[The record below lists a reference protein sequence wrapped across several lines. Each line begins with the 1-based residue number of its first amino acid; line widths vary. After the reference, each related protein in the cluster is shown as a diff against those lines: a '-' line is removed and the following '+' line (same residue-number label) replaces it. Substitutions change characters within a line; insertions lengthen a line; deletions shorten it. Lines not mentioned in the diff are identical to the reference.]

1 MNNSIDNWLLLE
13 LLISL
18 RCYTPAGAC
27 QLKLLHYTDT
37 LLELLVSSR
46 CYLHW
51 HVAELLSLIMQ
62 IDAVEGKRKRGIILR
77 FIIVQVW
84 LLAIV
89 YSGLNVTEW
98 RPNLNGFFPVWY
110 NSFLQ
115 GAYITSTSCSLV
127 PVVATIWMS
136 MGINWTQLLIMGQGF
151 PVPLS
156 KTITETGCM
165 HTRIS
170 LWPGVGVRKVGHEN
184 GEEFSGG
191 SSSDSSQWQWQL
203 SNTR

>member
-1 MNNSIDNWLLLE
+1 M
-13 LLISL
+13 
-18 RCYTPAGAC
+18 
-27 QLKLLHYTDT
+27 
-37 LLELLVSSR
+37 
-46 CYLHW
+46 
-51 HVAELLSLIMQ
+51 
-62 IDAVEGKRKRGIILR
+62 
-77 FIIVQVW
+77 
-84 LLAIV
+84 
-89 YSGLNVTEW
+89 
-98 RPNLNGFFPVWY
+98 WY

-115 GAYITSTSCSLV
+115 GAYITTGTSCSLL

-170 LWPGVGVRKVGHEN
+170 LWPGVRVRKAGHEN
-184 GEEFSGG
+184 GEEFGGG

>member
-1 MNNSIDNWLLLE
+1 MKTI
-13 LLISL
+13 
-18 RCYTPAGAC
+18 
-27 QLKLLHYTDT
+27 
-37 LLELLVSSR
+37 
-46 CYLHW
+46 
-51 HVAELLSLIMQ
+51 
-62 IDAVEGKRKRGIILR
+62 
-77 FIIVQVW
+77 F
-84 LLAIV
+84 
-89 YSGLNVTEW
+89 EW
-98 RPNLNGFFPVWY
+98 IFPVWY

-115 GAYITSTSCSLV
+115 NQGAYITTGTSCSLV

-136 MGINWTQLLIMGQGF
+136 MGINWTQLLIMGQGLPVVSPARWMGLAGETRL

-170 LWPGVGVRKVGHEN
+170 LWPGVGVRKAGREN
-184 GEEFSGG
+184 GEEFGGG